1 MTAIILDT
9 ETADFKG
16 PLIELAWLN
25 IQTGETFQQ
34 RYNPARKIHPRATDV
49 HHIRDEDVADQ
60 PHHLTVSIPRDVE
73 YIIGHNISFDMR
85 MLACS
90 GVDVSRF
97 KTVCTLELARKA
109 FPEFASYKLGALI
122 DELFDPDFARQVS
135 KNAHSALADV
145 RMTELLLDKIIERMS
160 WTKDI
165 AQIHAMTA
173 SVGIPM
179 RISFGKHKGMLLSDL
194 PLDYVAWLLKQS
206 NLDSDLRKGLKGV
219 S

>member
-85 MLACS
+85 MLSVAVWMS
-90 GVDVSRF
+90 VASKRF
-97 KTVCTLELARKA
+97 AHLSWHVKPFLSLRAI
-109 FPEFASYKLGALI
+109 SLG
-122 DELFDPDFARQVS
+122 R
-135 KNAHSALADV
+135 
-145 RMTELLLDKIIERMS
+145 
-160 WTKDI
+160 
-165 AQIHAMTA
+165 
-173 SVGIPM
+173 
-179 RISFGKHKGMLLSDL
+179 
-194 PLDYVAWLLKQS
+194 
-206 NLDSDLRKGLKGV
+206 
-219 S
+219 

>member
-49 HHIRDEDVADQ
+49 HHIRDEDVANQ

-73 YIIGHNISFDMR
+73 YIVGHNISFDMR
-85 MLACS
+85 MLKCS

-97 KTVCTLELARKA
+97 KTVCTLELARRA

-122 DELFDPDFARQVS
+122 DELFDPDFAREVS
-135 KNAHSALADV
+135 KNAHSALVDV
-145 RMTELLLDKIIERMS
+145 RMTALLLDKIIERMG
-160 WTKDI
+160 WVNDI
-165 AQIHAMTA
+165 EQIHSMTETA
-173 SVGIPM
+173 CIPM
-179 RISFGKHKGMLLSDL
+179 RITFGKHKGSLLSDL
-194 PLDYVAWLLKQS
+194 PADYVAWLLRQS
-206 NLDSDLRKGLKGV
+206 NIDPSLRKGLKG
-219 S
+219 